1 MEFSKKDLNVNG
13 VYLNQKRFYKT
24 LKTGILLI
32 SYTKYKIWEFT
43 ILSFLNIL
51 NILRIVILVPER
63 LIQFH
68 IVLGAIRHPLLLNR

>member
-1 MEFSKKDLNVNG
+1 MEFNNKDLNVNG

-24 LKTGILLI
+24 LKIGILLI

-51 NILRIVILVPER
+51 NFLRIVILVLER
-63 LIQFH
+63 LIQFRT
-68 IVLGAIRHPLLLNR
+68 VLEAIQNPPLLNR